1 MYTYIFIYIYIGIRI
16 YIYIHICIYIYVCI
30 YIYICIYRFGLTR
43 GLTRSE
49 DAFFTTQEG
58 APMHFVGDELTLAD
72 IGMLHAFRNVFT
84 ENMLLEI
91 EHALENEKS
100 C

>member
-1 MYTYIFIYIYIGIRI
+1 
-16 YIYIHICIYIYVCI
+16 
-30 YIYICIYRFGLTR
+30 
-43 GLTRSE
+43 
-49 DAFFTTQEG
+49 
-58 APMHFVGDELTLAD
+58 MHFVGDELTLAD